1 MPLKSILRNY
11 LDLNSPNWIHS
22 GELERLA
29 MTNFFKA
36 SNCGRRLR
44 EMYRAGIIDRR
55 LDEKGRVW
63 YKSVKR
69 EEVKPNPVF
78 SPAPLFELKRHYK

>member
-1 MPLKSILRNY
+1 MPLKSILLNY
-11 LDLNSPNWIHS
+11 LNLNSNWVHG
-22 GELERLA
+22 GECERLA
-29 MTNFFKA
+29 MSNQFKA
-36 SNCGRRLR
+36 SNASRRLR
-44 EMYRAGIIDRR
+44 EMYKVGLIERR